1 MEVPSN
7 SSRGEELVLST
18 KATNLK
24 TGKVELEPNMFI
36 LRHFF
41 TGKILVCEELTIN
54 GKKKIVPC
62 LLNDDS
68 TVMTHTHLV

>member
-1 MEVPSN
+1 
-7 SSRGEELVLST
+7 
-18 KATNLK
+18 
-24 TGKVELEPNMFI
+24 MFI

-54 GKKKIVPC
+54 GKKKMVPC

-68 TVMTHTHLV
+68 TVMSRTHLV